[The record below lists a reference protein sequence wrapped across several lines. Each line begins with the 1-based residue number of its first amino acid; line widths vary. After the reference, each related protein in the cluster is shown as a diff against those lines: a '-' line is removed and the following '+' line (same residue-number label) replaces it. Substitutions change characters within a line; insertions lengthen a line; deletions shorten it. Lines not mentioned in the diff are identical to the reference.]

1 MFEIVAERICEMMVI
16 LLIGVAVY
24 RLGIIDETASK
35 RLSDL
40 LCDAR
45 VPAADRAGVP
55 VVRTAPNGQVLW
67 VAGIRADERARCQTA
82 SRLLVELTLYGND
95 ANTQGGR

>member
-40 LCDAR
+40 LLTVVAPCCPSR
-45 VPAADRAGVP
+45 PHGCCSNTAGFQPDIV
-55 VVRTAPNGQVLW
+55 
-67 VAGIRADERARCQTA
+67 I
-82 SRLLVELTLYGND
+82 
-95 ANTQGGR
+95 